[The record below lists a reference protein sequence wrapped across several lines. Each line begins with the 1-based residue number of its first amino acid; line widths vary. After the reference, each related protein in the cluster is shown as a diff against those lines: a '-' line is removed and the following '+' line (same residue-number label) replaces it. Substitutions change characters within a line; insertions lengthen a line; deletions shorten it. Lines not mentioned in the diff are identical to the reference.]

1 MCGVYI
7 EAIYRPLPT
16 IYNPTKTN
24 SYFGAAKPENAFDY
38 VDPQFYPCSRSF
50 PANGVPGEQNGF
62 VLQDLITR
70 TPTAV
75 PNANGSAILV
85 TETWIEFT
93 IRRVMCPS
101 VPWETIRQFQNRI
114 NGQAAWTPANMT
126 IPGLPKNTFP
136 QGTVRFDTAEVV
148 KRTMPD
154 PFDAAGKLLTNT
166 AGGPA
171 VPVTQSMTWWDI
183 TYKFSWRT
191 TYDMWVG
198 YGGFWGQQTHGP
210 EYIPWNCDWYMGCDQ
225 GLIVGLLGGTLLPGW
240 YEMTFEQPTNVVIS
254 FNTRRKYLDVN
265 ADQAHGGTSLWG
277 SLVQPANHPFNTL
290 FLRNAP

>member
-1 MCGVYI
+1 
-7 EAIYRPLPT
+7 
-16 IYNPTKTN
+16 
-24 SYFGAAKPENAFDY
+24 
-38 VDPQFYPCSRSF
+38 
-50 PANGVPGEQNGF
+50 
-62 VLQDLITR
+62 
-70 TPTAV
+70 
-75 PNANGSAILV
+75 
-85 TETWIEFT
+85 
-93 IRRVMCPS
+93 MCPS

-136 QGTVRFDTAEVV
+136 TGTVRFDTAEVV

-210 EYIPWNCDWYMGCDQ
+210 EYIPWNCDWYI
-225 GLIVGLLGGTLLPGW
+225 GLRSGPNRRFAGRDP
-240 YEMTFEQPTNVVIS
+240 F
-254 FNTRRKYLDVN
+254 TR
-265 ADQAHGGTSLWG
+265 
-277 SLVQPANHPFNTL
+277 LVRDDL
-290 FLRNAP
+290 